1 MSQMTP
7 AAHGYDRPTVLEL
20 VRHGEQIVLT
30 SDTAHHA
37 PVFQS
42 IRRHGAQERRRHR
55 RVDK

>member
-1 MSQMTP
+1 MTP